1 MSAVIAI
8 GVAGFSG
15 RSTKGVRH
23 QNMSSDD
30 VFPLN
35 QSNVRADIKQIMALH
50 PPRHPIFAGKSSCL
64 DRNNISLPKISH
76 SIAILSPS
84 IDVFSIKKSACLR
97 SRHLAWVARRDSPP

>member
-50 PPRHPIFAGKSSCL
+50 PPRHPIL
-64 DRNNISLPKISH
+64 LVNLH
-76 SIAILSPS
+76 
-84 IDVFSIKKSACLR
+84 V
-97 SRHLAWVARRDSPP
+97 